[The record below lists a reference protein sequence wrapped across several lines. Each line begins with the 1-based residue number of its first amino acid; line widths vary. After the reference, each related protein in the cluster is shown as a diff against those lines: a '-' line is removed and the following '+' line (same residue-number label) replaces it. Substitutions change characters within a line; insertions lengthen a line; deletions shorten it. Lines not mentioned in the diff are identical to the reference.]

1 MSYSKKCFEKGIE
14 ILLKVEFVMQ
24 PAIDNEDTDELKKL
38 KTYAW
43 TLSTL
48 LKNNLQKHQRSLLCF
63 FAKPDLYN
71 SIFSAFQMRCNLQSG
86 LGYCTFLFL

>member
-1 MSYSKKCFEKGIE
+1 MSCSKKCFEEDIE

-43 TLSTL
+43 SLRSL
-48 LKNNLQKHQRSLLCF
+48 FKKNLQKAEYQRSLPHF
-63 FAKPDLYN
+63 FAKLDL
-71 SIFSAFQMRCNLQSG
+71 
-86 LGYCTFLFL
+86 